1 MKFHNKLKWIKAT
14 SMDKQRKWFLEMEST
29 PGKDA
34 VKTAD
39 VTTRDLEYYIHL
51 VHKAGFKRIASNFQR
66 SSTRSKMLL
75 NSIGAA
81 EKSFPKE
88 VYQVGNFTVVL
99 L

>member
-1 MKFHNKLKWIKAT
+1 
-14 SMDKQRKWFLEMEST
+14 MDKQRKWFLEMEST